1 MWCLHLFKQNL
12 KFSSAHFLI
21 FDHQRAER
29 LHGHNYQVQLLI
41 YTQQGQSESTPGYLV
56 DFSVLKQQIKS
67 LVDQWDEQVLLPKAH
82 PEVYTQLTSD
92 QKTLEVR
99 FRERFYAFPANEV
112 ILLPIVNTS
121 VELLSYHLAQ
131 LMAPFLQKYPIE
143 SFEVKVEETAGQAA
157 SYRYLIK

>member
-21 FDHQRAER
+21 FDDQRAER

-41 YTQQGQSESTPGYLV
+41 YTEQGQSAATPGYLV
-56 DFSVLKQQIKS
+56 DFSVLKQKLKA
-67 LVDQWDEQVLLPKAH
+67 LVDQWDEQVLLPEQH
-82 PEVYTQLTSD
+82 PEIQTQLIHE
-92 QKTLEVR
+92 QKTLELR
-99 FRERFYAFPANEV
+99 FRERYYAFPANEV
-112 ILLPIVNTS
+112 VLLPIVNTS

-131 LMAPFLQKYPIE
+131 VMAPFLQNYPIE

>member
-21 FDHQRAER
+21 FDNLRAEK

-41 YTQQGQSESTPGYLV
+41 YTAQGQSSATPGYLV
-56 DFSVLKQQIKS
+56 DFSVLKQQLKA
-67 LVDQWDEQVLLPKAH
+67 LVDQWDEQVLLPKLH
-82 PEVYTQLTSD
+82 PEILTQWIHD

-99 FRERFYAFPANEV
+99 FRDRYYAFPANEV

-121 VELLSYHLAQ
+121 VELLSQHLAH
-131 LMAPFLQKYPIE
+131 LMAPFLSNYPID

-157 SYRYLIK
+157 SYRYFIK